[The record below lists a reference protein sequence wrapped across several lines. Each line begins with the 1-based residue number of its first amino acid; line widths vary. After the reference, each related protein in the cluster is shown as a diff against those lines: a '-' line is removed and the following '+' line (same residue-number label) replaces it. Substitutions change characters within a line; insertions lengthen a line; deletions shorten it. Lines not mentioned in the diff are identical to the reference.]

1 MTKIFKNFEADT
13 GKILSI
19 VINSLYSETEIFLR
33 ELLSNASDAIQ
44 KRRYLGQTD
53 KTLLNSDN
61 DSIVVKAN
69 AGKKLLEIRDTGIG
83 LNHDDLV
90 QTLGTLAKSGTEA
103 FLKDLENAK
112 DNKAA
117 AQSLIGKFGVGFYS
131 AFMVADKVEVLTRKA
146 GEDQSYL
153 WSSDGQSGYEIEET
167 DAHSEVGT
175 LIRLHLKKEAKDFSE
190 DLRLKTIIK
199 KYSDHISVP
208 IYFEDKEGTSE
219 QVNSA
224 EALWTRSP
232 KDISEEEYK
241 NFYQAQFTAF
251 DDPFITLHNRS
262 EGTLEFTTLLFIP
275 TRAPFDLFDPERK
288 SKLNLY
294 INRVFI
300 TSDLDAVLPK
310 WLRFAQGIL
319 DTTSLDLNVSRELV
333 QSSPV
338 LGKIKKA
345 ITKRLLG
352 ELKKKLKSDPEGY
365 DAFWSEFG
373 RVIKEGLYEDFEY
386 RDKVAEVTRVYSKK
400 AGANITLQDYV
411 EGFAQDQSDIYYLA
425 ADSLEKAQ
433 KSPHLE
439 GFDAKGID
447 VLLMTDPIDT
457 FWMSQMGQ
465 FKEHKFV
472 SIVRDQYDIDNI
484 GTEES
489 SSDPQDKADEA
500 SVIALFKAQLGD
512 VVEDVKASS
521 TLKQSAVRLVAGE
534 SGLDYN
540 MERILKA
547 QNPDFEGSKKVL
559 EVNLSHELIKKLPT
573 VSEEATKAALC
584 RVLLEQAKIIDGE
597 LPADALQFSQDIMK
611 IVLSGLSVNDVG
623 AGGT

>member
-1 MTKIFKNFEADT
+1 MTKVFKNFEADT

-44 KRRYLGQTD
+44 KRRYLGQTN
-53 KTLLNSDN
+53 KELLNSGT
-61 DSIVVKAN
+61 DSIFVKADASKN
-69 AGKKLLEIRDTGIG
+69 ILEIKDTGIG
-83 LNHDDLV
+83 LSHEDLIE
-90 QTLGTLAKSGTEA
+90 TLGTLAKSGTEA
-103 FLKDLENAK
+103 FLKDLEKAK
-112 DNKAA
+112 DNKDA

-146 GEDQSYL
+146 GESESFL
-153 WSSDGQSGYEIEET
+153 WSSDGQSGYEIEPNNEHTET
-167 DAHSEVGT
+167 GT
-175 LIRLHLKKEAKDFSE
+175 LIRLHLKKAAKDFAE
-190 DLRLKTIIK
+190 DLRLKTVIK

-208 IYFEDKEGTSE
+208 IFFEDKEGSSE

-232 KDISEEEYK
+232 SDVGAEEYK

-262 EGTLEFTTLLFIP
+262 EGTLEFTNLLYVP
-275 TRAPFDLFDPERK
+275 SRAPFDLFDPERK

-310 WLRFAQGIL
+310 WLRFVQGIL
-319 DTTSLDLNVSRELV
+319 DTTSLNLNVSRELV

-345 ITKRLLG
+345 ITKRILS
-352 ELKKKLKSDPEGY
+352 ELKKKLKSDPEAY

-373 RVIKEGLYEDFEY
+373 RVMKEGLYEDFEN
-386 RDKVAEVTRVYSKK
+386 RDKVAEITRVYSRK
-400 AGANITLQDYV
+400 ASANITLQDYV
-411 EGFAQDQSDIYYLA
+411 DGFAQDQKEVYYLA
-425 ADSLEKAQ
+425 ADTLEQAQ

-447 VLLMTDPIDT
+447 VLIMTDPIDT

-465 FKEHKFV
+465 FKDHKFV
-472 SIVRDQYDIDNI
+472 SIVRDQYDIENI
-484 GTEES
+484 GTTDA
-489 SSDPQDKADEA
+489 SDTPEDKADETA
-500 SVIALFKAQLGD
+500 VIALFKAHLGD
-512 VVEDVKASS
+512 SVEDVKASS
-521 TLKQSAVRLVAGE
+521 TLKQSAVRLVAGTT
-534 SGLDYN
+534 GLDYN

-547 QNPDFEGSKKVL
+547 QNPDFEGSKKVV
-559 EVNLSHELIKKLPT
+559 EVNLGHALIKALPT
-573 VSEEATKAALC
+573 IATEETKAALC
-584 RVLLEQAKIIDGE
+584 RVLMEQAKIIDGE
-597 LPADALQFSQDIMK
+597 LPSDAQQFSQDVVTIAM
-611 IVLSGLSVNDVG
+611 SGISSTEN
-623 AGGT
+623 

>member
-1 MTKIFKNFEADT
+1 MTKVFKNFEADT

-44 KRRYLGQTD
+44 KRRYLGQTN
-53 KTLLNSDN
+53 KELLNSGI
-61 DSIVVKAN
+61 DSIFVKADASKN
-69 AGKKLLEIRDTGIG
+69 ILEIKDTGIG
-83 LNHDDLV
+83 LSHEDLIE
-90 QTLGTLAKSGTEA
+90 TLGTLAKSGTEA
-103 FLKDLENAK
+103 FLKDLEKAK
-112 DNKAA
+112 DNKDA

-146 GEDQSYL
+146 GESESFL
-153 WSSDGQSGYEIEET
+153 WSSDGQSGYEIEPNNEHTET
-167 DAHSEVGT
+167 GT
-175 LIRLHLKKEAKDFSE
+175 LIRLHLKKAAKDFAE
-190 DLRLKTIIK
+190 DLRLKTVIK
-199 KYSDHISVP
+199 NYSDHISVP
-208 IYFEDKEGTSE
+208 IFFEDKEGSSE

-232 KDISEEEYK
+232 SDVGAEEYK

-262 EGTLEFTTLLFIP
+262 EGTLEFTNLLYVP
-275 TRAPFDLFDPERK
+275 SRAPFDLFDPERK

-310 WLRFAQGIL
+310 WLRFVQGIL

-345 ITKRLLG
+345 ITKRILS
-352 ELKKKLKSDPEGY
+352 ELKKKLKSDPEAY

-373 RVIKEGLYEDFEY
+373 RVMKEGLYEDFEN
-386 RDKVAEVTRVYSKK
+386 RDKVAEITRVYSRK
-400 AGANITLQDYV
+400 ASANITLQDYV
-411 EGFAQDQSDIYYLA
+411 DGFAQDQKEVYYLA
-425 ADSLEKAQ
+425 ADTLEQAQ

-447 VLLMTDPIDT
+447 VLIMTDPIDT

-465 FKEHKFV
+465 FKDHKFV
-472 SIVRDQYDIDNI
+472 SIVRDQYDIENI
-484 GTEES
+484 GTTDA
-489 SSDPQDKADEA
+489 SDTPEDKADETA
-500 SVIALFKAQLGD
+500 VIALFKAHLGD
-512 VVEDVKASS
+512 SVEDVKASS
-521 TLKQSAVRLVAGE
+521 TLKQSAVRLVAGTT
-534 SGLDYN
+534 GLDYT

-547 QNPDFEGSKKVL
+547 QNPDFEGSKKVV
-559 EVNLSHELIKKLPT
+559 EVNLGHALIKALPT
-573 VSEEATKAALC
+573 IATEETKAALC
-584 RVLLEQAKIIDGE
+584 RVLVEQAKIIDGE
-597 LPADALQFSQDIMK
+597 LPSDAQQFSQDVVTIAM
-611 IVLSGLSVNDVG
+611 SGISSTEN
-623 AGGT
+623 

>member
-1 MTKIFKNFEADT
+1 MTKVFKNFEADT

-44 KRRYLGQTD
+44 KRRYLGQTNKD
-53 KTLLNSDN
+53 MLNSGT
-61 DSIVVKAN
+61 DSIFVKADASKN
-69 AGKKLLEIRDTGIG
+69 ILEIKDTGIG
-83 LNHDDLV
+83 LSHEDLIE
-90 QTLGTLAKSGTEA
+90 TLGTLAKSGTEA
-103 FLKDLENAK
+103 FLKDLEKAK
-112 DNKAA
+112 DNKDA

-146 GEDQSYL
+146 GESESFL
-153 WSSDGQSGYEIEET
+153 WSSDGQSGYEIEPNNEHTET
-167 DAHSEVGT
+167 GT
-175 LIRLHLKKEAKDFSE
+175 LIRLHLKKAAKDFAE
-190 DLRLKTIIK
+190 DLRLKTVIK

-208 IYFEDKEGTSE
+208 IFFEDKEGSSE

-232 KDISEEEYK
+232 SDVGAEEYK

-262 EGTLEFTTLLFIP
+262 EGTLEFTNLLYVP
-275 TRAPFDLFDPERK
+275 SRAPFDLFDPERK

-310 WLRFAQGIL
+310 WLRFVQGIL

-345 ITKRLLG
+345 ITKRILS
-352 ELKKKLKSDPEGY
+352 ELKKKLKSDPEAY

-373 RVIKEGLYEDFEY
+373 RVMKEGLYEDFEN
-386 RDKVAEVTRVYSKK
+386 RDKVAEITRVYSRK
-400 AGANITLQDYV
+400 ASANITLQDYV
-411 EGFAQDQSDIYYLA
+411 DGFAQDQKEVYYLA
-425 ADSLEKAQ
+425 ADTLEQAQ

-447 VLLMTDPIDT
+447 VLIMTDPIDT

-465 FKEHKFV
+465 FKDHKFV
-472 SIVRDQYDIDNI
+472 SIVRDQYDIENI
-484 GTEES
+484 GTTDA
-489 SSDPQDKADEA
+489 SDTPEDKADETA
-500 SVIALFKAQLGD
+500 VIALFKAHLGES
-512 VVEDVKASS
+512 VEDVKASS
-521 TLKQSAVRLVAGE
+521 TLKQSAVRLVAGTT
-534 SGLDYN
+534 GLDYN

-547 QNPDFEGSKKVL
+547 QNPDFEGSKKVV
-559 EVNLSHELIKKLPT
+559 EVNLGHALIKALPT
-573 VSEEATKAALC
+573 IATEETKAALC
-584 RVLLEQAKIIDGE
+584 RVLVEQAKIIDGE
-597 LPADALQFSQDIMK
+597 LPSDAQQFSQDVVTIAM
-611 IVLSGLSVNDVG
+611 SGISSTEN
-623 AGGT
+623 

>member
-1 MTKIFKNFEADT
+1 MTKVFKNFEADT

-44 KRRYLGQTD
+44 KRRYLGQTN
-53 KTLLNSDN
+53 KELLNSGT
-61 DSIVVKAN
+61 DSIFVKADASKN
-69 AGKKLLEIRDTGIG
+69 ILEIKDTGIG
-83 LNHDDLV
+83 LSHEDLIE
-90 QTLGTLAKSGTEA
+90 TLGTLAKSGTEA
-103 FLKDLENAK
+103 FLKDLEKAK
-112 DNKAA
+112 DNKDA

-146 GEDQSYL
+146 GESESFL
-153 WSSDGQSGYEIEET
+153 WSSDGQSGYEIEPNNEHTET
-167 DAHSEVGT
+167 GT
-175 LIRLHLKKEAKDFSE
+175 LIRLHLKKAAKDFAE
-190 DLRLKTIIK
+190 DLRLKTVIK

-208 IYFEDKEGTSE
+208 IFFEDKEGSSE

-232 KDISEEEYK
+232 SDVGAEEYK

-262 EGTLEFTTLLFIP
+262 EGTLEFTNLLYVP
-275 TRAPFDLFDPERK
+275 SRAPFDLFDPERK

-310 WLRFAQGIL
+310 WLRFVQGIL

-345 ITKRLLG
+345 ITKRILS
-352 ELKKKLKSDPEGY
+352 ELKKKLKSGPEAY

-373 RVIKEGLYEDFEY
+373 RVMKEGLYEDFEN
-386 RDKVAEVTRVYSKK
+386 RDKVAEITRVYSRK
-400 AGANITLQDYV
+400 ASANITLQDYV
-411 EGFAQDQSDIYYLA
+411 DGFAQDQKEVYYLA
-425 ADSLEKAQ
+425 ADTLEQAQ

-447 VLLMTDPIDT
+447 VLIMTDPIDT

-465 FKEHKFV
+465 FKDHKFV
-472 SIVRDQYDIDNI
+472 SIVRDQYDIENI
-484 GTEES
+484 GTTDA
-489 SSDPQDKADEA
+489 SDTPEDKADETA
-500 SVIALFKAQLGD
+500 VIALFKAHLGD
-512 VVEDVKASS
+512 SVEDVKASS
-521 TLKQSAVRLVAGE
+521 TLKQSAVRLVAGTT
-534 SGLDYN
+534 GLDYN

-547 QNPDFEGSKKVL
+547 QNPDFEGSKKVV
-559 EVNLSHELIKKLPT
+559 EVNLGHALIKALPT
-573 VSEEATKAALC
+573 IATEETKAALC
-584 RVLLEQAKIIDGE
+584 RVLVEQAKIIDGE
-597 LPADALQFSQDIMK
+597 LPSDAQQFSQDVVTIAM
-611 IVLSGLSVNDVG
+611 SGISSTEN
-623 AGGT
+623 

>member
-1 MTKIFKNFEADT
+1 MTKVFKNFEADT

-44 KRRYLGQTD
+44 KRRYLGQTN
-53 KTLLNSDN
+53 KELLNSGT
-61 DSIVVKAN
+61 DSIFVKADASKN
-69 AGKKLLEIRDTGIG
+69 ILEIKDTGIG
-83 LNHDDLV
+83 LSHEDLIE
-90 QTLGTLAKSGTEA
+90 TLGTLAKSGTEA
-103 FLKDLENAK
+103 FLKDLEKAK
-112 DNKAA
+112 DNKDA

-146 GEDQSYL
+146 GESESFL
-153 WSSDGQSGYEIEET
+153 WSSDGQSGYEIEPNNEHTET
-167 DAHSEVGT
+167 GT
-175 LIRLHLKKEAKDFSE
+175 LIRLHLKKAAKDFAE
-190 DLRLKTIIK
+190 DLRLKTVIK

-208 IYFEDKEGTSE
+208 IFFEDKEGSSE

-232 KDISEEEYK
+232 SDVGAEEYK

-262 EGTLEFTTLLFIP
+262 EGTLEFTNLLYVP
-275 TRAPFDLFDPERK
+275 SRAPFDLFDPERK

-310 WLRFAQGIL
+310 WLRFVQGIL

-345 ITKRLLG
+345 ITKRILS
-352 ELKKKLKSDPEGY
+352 ELKKKLKSDPEAY

-373 RVIKEGLYEDFEY
+373 RVMKEGLYEDFEN
-386 RDKVAEVTRVYSKK
+386 RDKVAEITRVYSRK
-400 AGANITLQDYV
+400 ASANITLQDYV
-411 EGFAQDQSDIYYLA
+411 DGFAQDQKEVYYLA
-425 ADSLEKAQ
+425 ADTLEQAQ

-447 VLLMTDPIDT
+447 VLIMTDPIDT

-465 FKEHKFV
+465 FKDHKFV
-472 SIVRDQYDIDNI
+472 SIVRDQYDIENI
-484 GTEES
+484 GTTDA
-489 SSDPQDKADEA
+489 SDTPEDKADETA
-500 SVIALFKAQLGD
+500 VIALFKAHLGD
-512 VVEDVKASS
+512 SVEDVKASS
-521 TLKQSAVRLVAGE
+521 TLKQSAVRLVAGTT
-534 SGLDYN
+534 GLDYN

-547 QNPDFEGSKKVL
+547 QNPDFEGSKKVV
-559 EVNLSHELIKKLPT
+559 EVNLGHALIKALPT
-573 VSEEATKAALC
+573 IATEETKAALC
-584 RVLLEQAKIIDGE
+584 RVLVEQAKIIDGE
-597 LPADALQFSQDIMK
+597 LPSDAQQFSQDVVTIAM
-611 IVLSGLSVNDVG
+611 SGISSTEN
-623 AGGT
+623 

>member
-1 MTKIFKNFEADT
+1 MTKVFKNFEADT

-44 KRRYLGQTD
+44 KRRYLGQTN
-53 KTLLNSDN
+53 KELLNSGT
-61 DSIVVKAN
+61 DSIFVKAD
-69 AGKKLLEIRDTGIG
+69 AGKNILEIKDTGIG
-83 LNHDDLV
+83 LSHEDLIE
-90 QTLGTLAKSGTEA
+90 TLGTLAKSGTEA
-103 FLKDLENAK
+103 FLKDLEQAK
-112 DNKAA
+112 DNKDA

-146 GEDQSYL
+146 GESESFL
-153 WSSDGQSGYEIEET
+153 WSSDGQSGYEIEPNNEHTET
-167 DAHSEVGT
+167 GT
-175 LIRLHLKKEAKDFSE
+175 LIRLHLKKAAKDFAE
-190 DLRLKTIIK
+190 DLRLKTVIK

-208 IYFEDKEGTSE
+208 IFFEDKEGSSE

-232 KDISEEEYK
+232 SDVGAEEYK

-262 EGTLEFTTLLFIP
+262 EGTLEFTNLLYVP
-275 TRAPFDLFDPERK
+275 SRAPFDLFDPERK

-310 WLRFAQGIL
+310 WLRFVQGIL

-345 ITKRLLG
+345 ITKRILS
-352 ELKKKLKSDPEGY
+352 ELKKKLKSDPEAY

-373 RVIKEGLYEDFEY
+373 RVMKEGLYEDFEN
-386 RDKVAEVTRVYSKK
+386 RDKVAEITRVYSRK
-400 AGANITLQDYV
+400 ASANITLQDYV
-411 EGFAQDQSDIYYLA
+411 DGFAQDQKEVYYLA
-425 ADSLEKAQ
+425 ADTLEQAQ

-447 VLLMTDPIDT
+447 VLIMTDPIDT

-465 FKEHKFV
+465 FKDHKFV
-472 SIVRDQYDIDNI
+472 SIVRDQYDIENI
-484 GTEES
+484 GTTDA
-489 SSDPQDKADEA
+489 SDTPEDKADETA
-500 SVIALFKAQLGD
+500 VIALFKAHLGD
-512 VVEDVKASS
+512 SVEDVKASS
-521 TLKQSAVRLVAGE
+521 TLKQSAVRLVAGTT
-534 SGLDYN
+534 GLDYN

-547 QNPDFEGSKKVL
+547 QNPDFEGSKKVV
-559 EVNLSHELIKKLPT
+559 EVNLGHALIKALPT
-573 VSEEATKAALC
+573 IATEETKAALC
-584 RVLLEQAKIIDGE
+584 RVLVEQAKIIDGE
-597 LPADALQFSQDIMK
+597 LPSDAQQFSQDVVTIAM
-611 IVLSGLSVNDVG
+611 SGISSTEN
-623 AGGT
+623 

>member
-1 MTKIFKNFEADT
+1 MTKVFKNFEADT

-44 KRRYLGQTD
+44 KRRYLGQTN
-53 KTLLNSDN
+53 KELLNSGT
-61 DSIVVKAN
+61 DSIFVKADASKN
-69 AGKKLLEIRDTGIG
+69 ILEIKDTGIG
-83 LNHDDLV
+83 LSHEDLIE
-90 QTLGTLAKSGTEA
+90 TLGTLAKSGTEA
-103 FLKDLENAK
+103 FLKDLEKAK
-112 DNKAA
+112 DNKDA

-146 GEDQSYL
+146 GESESFL
-153 WSSDGQSGYEIEET
+153 WSSDGQSGYEIEPNNEHTET
-167 DAHSEVGT
+167 GT
-175 LIRLHLKKEAKDFSE
+175 LIRLHLKKAAKDFAE
-190 DLRLKTIIK
+190 DLRLKTVIK

-208 IYFEDKEGTSE
+208 IFFEDKEGSSE

-232 KDISEEEYK
+232 SDVGAEEYK

-262 EGTLEFTTLLFIP
+262 EGTLEFTNLLYVP
-275 TRAPFDLFDPERK
+275 SRAPFDLFDPERK

-310 WLRFAQGIL
+310 WLRFVQGIL

-345 ITKRLLG
+345 ITKRILS
-352 ELKKKLKSDPEGY
+352 ELKKKLKSDPEAY

-373 RVIKEGLYEDFEY
+373 RVMKEGLYEDFEN
-386 RDKVAEVTRVYSKK
+386 RDKVAEITRVYSRK
-400 AGANITLQDYV
+400 ASANITLQDYV
-411 EGFAQDQSDIYYLA
+411 DGFAQDQKEVYYLA
-425 ADSLEKAQ
+425 ADTLEQAQ

-439 GFDAKGID
+439 GFDDKGID
-447 VLLMTDPIDT
+447 VLIMTDPIDT

-465 FKEHKFV
+465 FKDHKFV
-472 SIVRDQYDIDNI
+472 SIVRDQYDIENI
-484 GTEES
+484 GTTDA
-489 SSDPQDKADEA
+489 SDTPEDKADETA
-500 SVIALFKAQLGD
+500 VIALFKAHLGD
-512 VVEDVKASS
+512 SVEDVKASS
-521 TLKQSAVRLVAGE
+521 TLKQSAVRLVAGTT
-534 SGLDYN
+534 GLDYN

-547 QNPDFEGSKKVL
+547 QNPDFKGSKKIV
-559 EVNLSHELIKKLPT
+559 EVNLGHALIKALPT
-573 VSEEATKAALC
+573 IATEETKAALC
-584 RVLLEQAKIIDGE
+584 RVLVEQAKIIDGE
-597 LPADALQFSQDIMK
+597 LPSDAQQFSQDVVTIAM
-611 IVLSGLSVNDVG
+611 SGISSTEN
-623 AGGT
+623 

>member
-44 KRRYLGQTD
+44 KRRYLGQTN
-53 KTLLNSDN
+53 KELLNSGT
-61 DSIVVKAN
+61 DSIFVKADASKN
-69 AGKKLLEIRDTGIG
+69 ILEIKDTGIG
-83 LNHDDLV
+83 LSHEDLIE
-90 QTLGTLAKSGTEA
+90 TLGTLAKSGTEA
-103 FLKDLENAK
+103 FLKDLEKAK
-112 DNKAA
+112 DNKDA

-146 GEDQSYL
+146 GESESFL
-153 WSSDGQSGYEIEET
+153 WSSDGQSGYEIEPNNEHTET
-167 DAHSEVGT
+167 GT
-175 LIRLHLKKEAKDFSE
+175 LIRLHLKKAAKDFAE
-190 DLRLKTIIK
+190 DLRLKTVIK

-208 IYFEDKEGTSE
+208 IFFEDKEGSSE

-232 KDISEEEYK
+232 SDVGAEEYK

-262 EGTLEFTTLLFIP
+262 EGTLEFTNLLYVP
-275 TRAPFDLFDPERK
+275 SRAPFDLFDPERK

-310 WLRFAQGIL
+310 WLRFVQGIL

-345 ITKRLLG
+345 ITKRILS
-352 ELKKKLKSDPEGY
+352 ELKKKLKSDPEAY

-373 RVIKEGLYEDFEY
+373 RVMKEGLYEDFEN
-386 RDKVAEVTRVYSKK
+386 RDKVAEITRVYSRK
-400 AGANITLQDYV
+400 ASANITLQDYV
-411 EGFAQDQSDIYYLA
+411 DGFAQDQKEVYYLA
-425 ADSLEKAQ
+425 ADTLEQAQ

-447 VLLMTDPIDT
+447 VLIMTDPIDT

-465 FKEHKFV
+465 FKDHKFV
-472 SIVRDQYDIDNI
+472 SIVRDQYDIENI
-484 GTEES
+484 GTTDA
-489 SSDPQDKADEA
+489 SDTPEDKADETA
-500 SVIALFKAQLGD
+500 VIALFKAHLGD
-512 VVEDVKASS
+512 SVEDVKASS
-521 TLKQSAVRLVAGE
+521 TLKQSAVRLVAGTT
-534 SGLDYN
+534 GLDYN

-547 QNPDFEGSKKVL
+547 QNPDFEGSKKVV
-559 EVNLSHELIKKLPT
+559 EVNLGHALIKALPT
-573 VSEEATKAALC
+573 IATEETKAALC
-584 RVLLEQAKIIDGE
+584 RVLMEQAKIIDGE
-597 LPADALQFSQDIMK
+597 LPSDAQQFSQDVVTIAM
-611 IVLSGLSVNDVG
+611 SGISSTEN
-623 AGGT
+623 

>member
-1 MTKIFKNFEADT
+1 MTKVFKNFEADT

-44 KRRYLGQTD
+44 KRRYLGQTN
-53 KTLLNSDN
+53 KELLNSGT
-61 DSIVVKAN
+61 DSIFVKADASKN
-69 AGKKLLEIRDTGIG
+69 ILEIKDTGIG
-83 LNHDDLV
+83 LSHEDLIE
-90 QTLGTLAKSGTEA
+90 TLGTLAKSGTEA
-103 FLKDLENAK
+103 FLKDLEKAK
-112 DNKAA
+112 DNKDA

-146 GEDQSYL
+146 GESESFL
-153 WSSDGQSGYEIEET
+153 WSSDGQSGYEIEPNNEHTET
-167 DAHSEVGT
+167 GT
-175 LIRLHLKKEAKDFSE
+175 LIRLHLKKAAKDFAE
-190 DLRLKTIIK
+190 DLRLKTVIK

-208 IYFEDKEGTSE
+208 IFFEDKEGSSE

-232 KDISEEEYK
+232 SDVGAEEYK

-262 EGTLEFTTLLFIP
+262 EGTLEFTNLLYVP
-275 TRAPFDLFDPERK
+275 SRAPFDLFDPERK

-310 WLRFAQGIL
+310 WLRFVQGIL

-345 ITKRLLG
+345 ITKRILS
-352 ELKKKLKSDPEGY
+352 ELKKKLKSDPEAY

-373 RVIKEGLYEDFEY
+373 RVMKEGLYEDFEN
-386 RDKVAEVTRVYSKK
+386 RDKVAEITRVYSRK
-400 AGANITLQDYV
+400 ASANITLQDYV
-411 EGFAQDQSDIYYLA
+411 DGFAQDQKEIYYLA
-425 ADSLEKAQ
+425 ADTLEKAQ

-447 VLLMTDPIDT
+447 VLIMTDPIDT

-465 FKEHKFV
+465 FKDHKFI
-472 SIVRDQYDIDNI
+472 SIVRDQYDIENI
-484 GTEES
+484 GTTDA
-489 SSDPQDKADEA
+489 SDTPEDKADETA
-500 SVIALFKAQLGD
+500 VIALFKAHLGD
-512 VVEDVKASS
+512 SVEDVKASS
-521 TLKQSAVRLVAGE
+521 TLKQSAVRLVAGTT
-534 SGLDYN
+534 GLDYN

-547 QNPDFEGSKKVL
+547 QNPDFEGSKKVV
-559 EVNLSHELIKKLPT
+559 EVNLGHALIKALPT
-573 VSEEATKAALC
+573 IATEETKAALC
-584 RVLLEQAKIIDGE
+584 RVLVEQAKIIDGE
-597 LPADALQFSQDIMK
+597 LPSDAQQFSQDVVTIAM
-611 IVLSGLSVNDVG
+611 SGISSTEN
-623 AGGT
+623 

>member
-1 MTKIFKNFEADT
+1 MTKVFKNFEADT

-44 KRRYLGQTD
+44 KRRYLGQTN
-53 KTLLNSDN
+53 KELLNSGT
-61 DSIVVKAN
+61 DSIFVKADASKN
-69 AGKKLLEIRDTGIG
+69 ILEIKDTGIG
-83 LNHDDLV
+83 LSHEDLIE
-90 QTLGTLAKSGTEA
+90 TLGTLAKSGTEA
-103 FLKDLENAK
+103 FLKDLEKAK
-112 DNKAA
+112 DNKDA

-146 GEDQSYL
+146 GESESFL
-153 WSSDGQSGYEIEET
+153 WSSDGQSGYEIEPNNEHTET
-167 DAHSEVGT
+167 GT
-175 LIRLHLKKEAKDFSE
+175 LIRLHLKKAAKDFAE
-190 DLRLKTIIK
+190 DLRLKTVIK

-208 IYFEDKEGTSE
+208 IFFEDKEGSSE

-232 KDISEEEYK
+232 SDVGAEEYK

-262 EGTLEFTTLLFIP
+262 EGTLEFTNLLYVP
-275 TRAPFDLFDPERK
+275 SRAPFDLFDPERK

-310 WLRFAQGIL
+310 WLRFVQGIL

-345 ITKRLLG
+345 ITKRILS
-352 ELKKKLKSDPEGY
+352 ELKKKLKSDPEAY

-373 RVIKEGLYEDFEY
+373 RVMKEGLYEDFEN
-386 RDKVAEVTRVYSKK
+386 RDKVAEITRVYSRK
-400 AGANITLQDYV
+400 ASANITLQDYV
-411 EGFAQDQSDIYYLA
+411 DGFAQDQKEVYYLA
-425 ADSLEKAQ
+425 ADTLEQAQ

-447 VLLMTDPIDT
+447 VLIMTDPIDT

-465 FKEHKFV
+465 FKDHKFV
-472 SIVRDQYDIDNI
+472 SIVRDQYDIENI
-484 GTEES
+484 GTTDA
-489 SSDPQDKADEA
+489 SDTPEDKADETA
-500 SVIALFKAQLGD
+500 VIALFKAHLGD
-512 VVEDVKASS
+512 SVEDVKASS
-521 TLKQSAVRLVAGE
+521 TLKQSAVRLVAGTT
-534 SGLDYN
+534 GLDYN

-547 QNPDFEGSKKVL
+547 QNPDFEGSKKIV
-559 EVNLSHELIKKLPT
+559 EVNLGHALIKALPT
-573 VSEEATKAALC
+573 IATEETKAALC
-584 RVLLEQAKIIDGE
+584 RVLVEQAKIIDGE
-597 LPADALQFSQDIMK
+597 LPSDAQQFSQDVVTIAM
-611 IVLSGLSVNDVG
+611 SGISSTEN
-623 AGGT
+623 

>member
-1 MTKIFKNFEADT
+1 MTKVFKNFEADT

-44 KRRYLGQTD
+44 KRRYLGQTN
-53 KTLLNSDN
+53 KELLNSGT
-61 DSIVVKAN
+61 DSIFVKADASKN
-69 AGKKLLEIRDTGIG
+69 ILEIKDTGIG
-83 LNHDDLV
+83 LSHEDLIE
-90 QTLGTLAKSGTEA
+90 TLGTLAKSGTEA
-103 FLKDLENAK
+103 FLKDLEKAK
-112 DNKAA
+112 DNKDA

-146 GEDQSYL
+146 GESESFL
-153 WSSDGQSGYEIEET
+153 WSSDGQSGYEIEPNNEHTET
-167 DAHSEVGT
+167 GT
-175 LIRLHLKKEAKDFSE
+175 LIRLHLKKAAKDFAE
-190 DLRLKTIIK
+190 DLRLKTVIK

-208 IYFEDKEGTSE
+208 IFFEDKEGSSE

-232 KDISEEEYK
+232 SDVGAEEYK

-262 EGTLEFTTLLFIP
+262 EGTLEFTNLLYVP
-275 TRAPFDLFDPERK
+275 SRAPFDLFDPERK

-310 WLRFAQGIL
+310 WLRFVQGIL

-345 ITKRLLG
+345 ITKRILS
-352 ELKKKLKSDPEGY
+352 ELKKKLKSDPEAY

-373 RVIKEGLYEDFEY
+373 RVMKEGLYEDFEN
-386 RDKVAEVTRVYSKK
+386 RDKVAEITRVYSRK
-400 AGANITLQDYV
+400 ASANITLQDYV
-411 EGFAQDQSDIYYLA
+411 DGFAQDQKEVYYLA
-425 ADSLEKAQ
+425 ADTLEQAQ

-447 VLLMTDPIDT
+447 VLIMTDPIDT

-465 FKEHKFV
+465 FKDHKFI
-472 SIVRDQYDIDNI
+472 SIVRDQYDIENI
-484 GTEES
+484 GTTDA
-489 SSDPQDKADEA
+489 SDTPEDKADETA
-500 SVIALFKAQLGD
+500 VIALFKAHLGD
-512 VVEDVKASS
+512 SVEDVKASS
-521 TLKQSAVRLVAGE
+521 TLKQSAVRLVAGTT
-534 SGLDYN
+534 GLDYN

-547 QNPDFEGSKKVL
+547 QNPDFEGSKKVV
-559 EVNLSHELIKKLPT
+559 EVNLGHALIKALPT
-573 VSEEATKAALC
+573 IATEETKAALC
-584 RVLLEQAKIIDGE
+584 RVLVEQAKIIDGE
-597 LPADALQFSQDIMK
+597 LPSDAQQFSQDVVTIAM
-611 IVLSGLSVNDVG
+611 SGISSTEN
-623 AGGT
+623 

>member
-1 MTKIFKNFEADT
+1 MTKVFKNFEADT

-44 KRRYLGQTD
+44 KRRYLGQTN
-53 KTLLNSDN
+53 KELLNSGT
-61 DSIVVKAN
+61 DSIFVKADASKN
-69 AGKKLLEIRDTGIG
+69 ILEIKDTGIG
-83 LNHDDLV
+83 LSHEDLIE
-90 QTLGTLAKSGTEA
+90 TLGTLAKSGTEA
-103 FLKDLENAK
+103 FLKDLEKAK
-112 DNKAA
+112 DNKDA

-146 GEDQSYL
+146 GESESFL
-153 WSSDGQSGYEIEET
+153 WSSDGQSGYEIEPNNEHTET
-167 DAHSEVGT
+167 GT
-175 LIRLHLKKEAKDFSE
+175 LIRLHLKKAAKDFAE
-190 DLRLKTIIK
+190 DLRLKTVIK

-208 IYFEDKEGTSE
+208 IFFEDKEGSSE

-232 KDISEEEYK
+232 SDVGAEEYK

-262 EGTLEFTTLLFIP
+262 EGTLEFTNLLYVP
-275 TRAPFDLFDPERK
+275 SRAPFDLFDPERK

-310 WLRFAQGIL
+310 WLRFVQGIL

-345 ITKRLLG
+345 ITKRILS
-352 ELKKKLKSDPEGY
+352 ELKKKLKSDPEAY

-373 RVIKEGLYEDFEY
+373 RVMKEGLYEDFEN
-386 RDKVAEVTRVYSKK
+386 RDKVAEITRVYSRK
-400 AGANITLQDYV
+400 ASANITLQDYV
-411 EGFAQDQSDIYYLA
+411 DGFAQDQKEVYYLA
-425 ADSLEKAQ
+425 ADTLEQAQ

-447 VLLMTDPIDT
+447 VLIMTDPIDT

-465 FKEHKFV
+465 FKDHRFV
-472 SIVRDQYDIDNI
+472 SIVRDQYDIENI
-484 GTEES
+484 GTTDA
-489 SSDPQDKADEA
+489 SDTPEDKADETA
-500 SVIALFKAQLGD
+500 VIALFKAHLGD
-512 VVEDVKASS
+512 SVEDVKASS
-521 TLKQSAVRLVAGE
+521 TLKQSAVRLVAGTT
-534 SGLDYN
+534 GLDYN

-547 QNPDFEGSKKVL
+547 QNPDFEGSKKVV
-559 EVNLSHELIKKLPT
+559 EVNLGHALIKALPT
-573 VSEEATKAALC
+573 IATEETKAALC
-584 RVLLEQAKIIDGE
+584 RVLMEQAKIIDGE
-597 LPADALQFSQDIMK
+597 LPSDAQQFSQDVVTIAM
-611 IVLSGLSVNDVG
+611 SGISSTEN
-623 AGGT
+623 

>member
-1 MTKIFKNFEADT
+1 MTKVFKNFEADT

-44 KRRYLGQTD
+44 KRRYLGQTN
-53 KTLLNSDN
+53 KELLNSGT
-61 DSIVVKAN
+61 DSIFVKADASKN
-69 AGKKLLEIRDTGIG
+69 ILEIKDTGIG
-83 LNHDDLV
+83 LSHEDLIE
-90 QTLGTLAKSGTEA
+90 TLGTLAKSGTEA
-103 FLKDLENAK
+103 FLKDLEKAK
-112 DNKAA
+112 DNKDA

-146 GEDQSYL
+146 GESESFL
-153 WSSDGQSGYEIEET
+153 WSSDGQSGYEIEPNNEHTET
-167 DAHSEVGT
+167 GT
-175 LIRLHLKKEAKDFSE
+175 LIRLHLKKAAKDFAE
-190 DLRLKTIIK
+190 DLRLKTVIK

-208 IYFEDKEGTSE
+208 IFFEDKEGSSE

-232 KDISEEEYK
+232 SDVGAEEYK

-262 EGTLEFTTLLFIP
+262 EGTLEFTNLLYVP
-275 TRAPFDLFDPERK
+275 SRAPFDLFDPERK

-310 WLRFAQGIL
+310 WLRFVQGIL

-345 ITKRLLG
+345 ITKRILS
-352 ELKKKLKSDPEGY
+352 ELKKKLKSDPEAY

-373 RVIKEGLYEDFEY
+373 RVMKEGLYEDFEN
-386 RDKVAEVTRVYSKK
+386 RDKVAEITRVYSRK
-400 AGANITLQDYV
+400 ASANITLQDYV
-411 EGFAQDQSDIYYLA
+411 DGFAQDQKEVYYLA
-425 ADSLEKAQ
+425 ADTLEQAQ

-447 VLLMTDPIDT
+447 VLIMTDPIDT

-465 FKEHKFV
+465 FKDHKFV
-472 SIVRDQYDIDNI
+472 SIVRDQYDIENI
-484 GTEES
+484 GTTDA
-489 SSDPQDKADEA
+489 SDTPEDKADETA
-500 SVIALFKAQLGD
+500 VIALFKAHLGD
-512 VVEDVKASS
+512 SVEDVKASS
-521 TLKQSAVRLVAGE
+521 TLKQSAVRLVAGTT
-534 SGLDYN
+534 GLDYN

-547 QNPDFEGSKKVL
+547 QNPDFEGSKKVV
-559 EVNLSHELIKKLPT
+559 EVNLGHALIKALPT
-573 VSEEATKAALC
+573 IATEETKAALC
-584 RVLLEQAKIIDGE
+584 RVLMEQAKIIDGE
-597 LPADALQFSQDIMK
+597 LPSDAQQFSQDVVTIAM
-611 IVLSGLSVNDVG
+611 SGISSTEN
-623 AGGT
+623 

>member
-1 MTKIFKNFEADT
+1 MTKVFKNFEADT

-44 KRRYLGQTD
+44 KRRYLGQTN
-53 KTLLNSDN
+53 KELLNSGT
-61 DSIVVKAN
+61 DSIFVKADASKN
-69 AGKKLLEIRDTGIG
+69 ILEIKDTGIG
-83 LNHDDLV
+83 LSHEDLIE
-90 QTLGTLAKSGTEA
+90 TLGTLAKSGTEA
-103 FLKDLENAK
+103 FLKDLEKAK
-112 DNKAA
+112 DNKDA

-146 GEDQSYL
+146 GESESFL
-153 WSSDGQSGYEIEET
+153 WSSDGQSGYEIEPNNEHTET
-167 DAHSEVGT
+167 GT
-175 LIRLHLKKEAKDFSE
+175 LIRLHLKKAAKDFAE
-190 DLRLKTIIK
+190 DLRLKTVIK

-208 IYFEDKEGTSE
+208 IFFEDKEGSSE

-232 KDISEEEYK
+232 SDVGAEEYK

-262 EGTLEFTTLLFIP
+262 EGTLEFTNLLYVP
-275 TRAPFDLFDPERK
+275 SRAPFDLFDPERK

-310 WLRFAQGIL
+310 WLRFVQGIL

-345 ITKRLLG
+345 ITKRILS
-352 ELKKKLKSDPEGY
+352 ELKKKLKSDPEAY

-373 RVIKEGLYEDFEY
+373 RVMKEGLYEDFEN
-386 RDKVAEVTRVYSKK
+386 RDKVAEITRVYSRK
-400 AGANITLQDYV
+400 ASANITLQDYV
-411 EGFAQDQSDIYYLA
+411 DGFAQDQKEVYYLA
-425 ADSLEKAQ
+425 ADTLEQAQ

-439 GFDAKGID
+439 GFDAKEID
-447 VLLMTDPIDT
+447 VLIMTDPIDT

-465 FKEHKFV
+465 FKDHKFV
-472 SIVRDQYDIDNI
+472 SIVRDQYDIENI
-484 GTEES
+484 GTTDA
-489 SSDPQDKADEA
+489 SDTPEDKADETA
-500 SVIALFKAQLGD
+500 VIALFKAHLGD
-512 VVEDVKASS
+512 SVEDVKASS
-521 TLKQSAVRLVAGE
+521 TLKQSAVRLVAGTT
-534 SGLDYN
+534 GLDYN

-547 QNPDFEGSKKVL
+547 QNPDFEGSKKVV
-559 EVNLSHELIKKLPT
+559 EVNLGHALIKALPT
-573 VSEEATKAALC
+573 IATEETKAALC
-584 RVLLEQAKIIDGE
+584 RVLVEQAKIIDGE
-597 LPADALQFSQDIMK
+597 LPSDAQQFSQDVVTIAM
-611 IVLSGLSVNDVG
+611 SGISSTEN
-623 AGGT
+623 

>member
-1 MTKIFKNFEADT
+1 MTKVFKNFEADT

-44 KRRYLGQTD
+44 KRRYLGQTN
-53 KTLLNSDN
+53 KELLNSGT
-61 DSIVVKAN
+61 DSIFVKADASKN
-69 AGKKLLEIRDTGIG
+69 ILEIKDTGIG
-83 LNHDDLV
+83 LSHEDLIETV
-90 QTLGTLAKSGTEA
+90 GTLAKSGTEA
-103 FLKDLENAK
+103 FLKDLEKAK
-112 DNKAA
+112 DNKDA

-131 AFMVADKVEVLTRKA
+131 AFMVADKVEILTRKA
-146 GEDQSYL
+146 GESESFL
-153 WSSDGQSGYEIEET
+153 WSSDGQSGYEIEPNNEHTET
-167 DAHSEVGT
+167 GT
-175 LIRLHLKKEAKDFSE
+175 LIRLHLKKAAKDFAE
-190 DLRLKTIIK
+190 DLRLKTVIK

-208 IYFEDKEGTSE
+208 IFFEDKEGSSE

-232 KDISEEEYK
+232 SDVGAEEYK

-262 EGTLEFTTLLFIP
+262 EGTLEFTNLLYVP
-275 TRAPFDLFDPERK
+275 SRAPFDLFDPERK

-310 WLRFAQGIL
+310 WLRFVQGIL

-345 ITKRLLG
+345 ITKRILS
-352 ELKKKLKSDPEGY
+352 ELKKKLKSDPEAY

-373 RVIKEGLYEDFEY
+373 RVMKEGLYEDFEN
-386 RDKVAEVTRVYSKK
+386 RDKVAEITRVYSRK
-400 AGANITLQDYV
+400 ASANITLQDYV
-411 EGFAQDQSDIYYLA
+411 DGFAQDQKEVYYLA
-425 ADSLEKAQ
+425 ADTLEQAQ

-447 VLLMTDPIDT
+447 VLIMTDPIDT

-465 FKEHKFV
+465 FKDHKFI
-472 SIVRDQYDIDNI
+472 SIVRDQYDIENI
-484 GTEES
+484 GTTDA
-489 SSDPQDKADEA
+489 SDTPEDKADETA
-500 SVIALFKAQLGD
+500 VIALFKAHLGD
-512 VVEDVKASS
+512 SVEDVKASS
-521 TLKQSAVRLVAGE
+521 TLKQSAVRLVAGTT
-534 SGLDYN
+534 GLDYN

-547 QNPDFEGSKKVL
+547 QNPDFEGSKKVV
-559 EVNLSHELIKKLPT
+559 EVNLGHALIKALPT
-573 VSEEATKAALC
+573 IATEETKAALC
-584 RVLLEQAKIIDGE
+584 RVLVEQAKIIDGE
-597 LPADALQFSQDIMK
+597 LPSDAQQFSQDVVTIAM
-611 IVLSGLSVNDVG
+611 SGISSTEN
-623 AGGT
+623 

>member
-1 MTKIFKNFEADT
+1 MTKVLKNFEADT

-19 VINSLYSETEIFLR
+19 VINSLYAETEIFLR

-44 KRRYLGQTD
+44 KRRYLGQTN
-53 KTLLNSDN
+53 KELLNSGT
-61 DSIVVKAN
+61 DSIFVKADASKN
-69 AGKKLLEIRDTGIG
+69 ILEIKDTGIG
-83 LNHDDLV
+83 LSHEDLIE
-90 QTLGTLAKSGTEA
+90 TLGTLAKSGTEA
-103 FLKDLENAK
+103 FLKDLEKAK
-112 DNKAA
+112 DNKDA

-146 GEDQSYL
+146 GESESFL
-153 WSSDGQSGYEIEET
+153 WSSDGQSGYEIEPNNEHTET
-167 DAHSEVGT
+167 GT
-175 LIRLHLKKEAKDFSE
+175 LIRLHLKKAAKDFAE
-190 DLRLKTIIK
+190 DLRLKTVIK

-208 IYFEDKEGTSE
+208 IFFEDKEGSSE

-232 KDISEEEYK
+232 SDVGAEEYK

-262 EGTLEFTTLLFIP
+262 EGTLEFTNLLYVP
-275 TRAPFDLFDPERK
+275 SRAPFDLFDPERK
-288 SKLNLY
+288 TKLNLY

-310 WLRFAQGIL
+310 WLRFVQGIL

-345 ITKRLLG
+345 ISKRILS
-352 ELKKKLKSDPEGY
+352 ELKKKLKSDPEAY

-373 RVIKEGLYEDFEY
+373 RVMKEGLYEDFEN
-386 RDKVAEVTRVYSKK
+386 RDKVAEITRVYSRK
-400 AGANITLQDYV
+400 ASANITLQDYV
-411 EGFAQDQSDIYYLA
+411 DGFAQDQKEVYYLA
-425 ADSLEKAQ
+425 ADTLEQAQ

-447 VLLMTDPIDT
+447 VLIMTDPIDT

-472 SIVRDQYDIDNI
+472 SIVRDQYDIENI
-484 GTEES
+484 GTTDA
-489 SSDPQDKADEA
+489 SDTPEDKADETA
-500 SVIALFKAQLGD
+500 VIALFKAHLGD
-512 VVEDVKASS
+512 SVEDVKASS
-521 TLKQSAVRLVAGE
+521 TLKQSAVRLVAGTT
-534 SGLDYN
+534 GLDYN

-547 QNPDFEGSKKVL
+547 QNPDFEGSKKVV
-559 EVNLSHELIKKLPT
+559 EVNLGHALIKALPT
-573 VSEEATKAALC
+573 IATEETKAALC
-584 RVLLEQAKIIDGE
+584 RVLVEQAKIIDGE
-597 LPADALQFSQDIMK
+597 LPSDAQQFSQDVVTIAM
-611 IVLSGLSVNDVG
+611 SGISSTEN
-623 AGGT
+623 

>member
-1 MTKIFKNFEADT
+1 MTKVFKNFEADT

-44 KRRYLGQTD
+44 KRRYLGQTN
-53 KTLLNSDN
+53 KELLNSGT
-61 DSIVVKAN
+61 DSIFVKADASKN
-69 AGKKLLEIRDTGIG
+69 ILEIKDTGIG
-83 LNHDDLV
+83 LSHEDLIE
-90 QTLGTLAKSGTEA
+90 TLGTLAKSGTEA
-103 FLKDLENAK
+103 FLKDLEKAK
-112 DNKAA
+112 DNKDA

-146 GEDQSYL
+146 GESESFL
-153 WSSDGQSGYEIEET
+153 WSSDGQSGYEIEPNNEHTET
-167 DAHSEVGT
+167 GT
-175 LIRLHLKKEAKDFSE
+175 LIRLHLKKAAKDFAE
-190 DLRLKTIIK
+190 DLRLKTVIK

-208 IYFEDKEGTSE
+208 IFFEDKEGSSE

-232 KDISEEEYK
+232 SDVGAEEYK

-262 EGTLEFTTLLFIP
+262 EGTLEFTNLLYVP
-275 TRAPFDLFDPERK
+275 SRAPFDLFDPERK

-310 WLRFAQGIL
+310 WLRFVQGIL

-345 ITKRLLG
+345 ITKRILS
-352 ELKKKLKSDPEGY
+352 ELKKKLKSDPEAY

-373 RVIKEGLYEDFEY
+373 RVMKEGLYEDFEN
-386 RDKVAEVTRVYSKK
+386 RDKVAEITRVYSRK
-400 AGANITLQDYV
+400 ASANITLQDYV
-411 EGFAQDQSDIYYLA
+411 DGFAQDQKEVYYLA
-425 ADSLEKAQ
+425 ADTLEQAQ

-447 VLLMTDPIDT
+447 VLIMTDPIDT

-465 FKEHKFV
+465 FKDHKFV
-472 SIVRDQYDIDNI
+472 SIVRDQYDIENI
-484 GTEES
+484 GTTDA
-489 SSDPQDKADEA
+489 SDTPEDKADETA
-500 SVIALFKAQLGD
+500 VIALFKAYLGD
-512 VVEDVKASS
+512 SVEDVKASS
-521 TLKQSAVRLVAGE
+521 TLKQSAVRLVAGTT
-534 SGLDYN
+534 GLDYN

-547 QNPDFEGSKKVL
+547 QNPDFEGSKKVV
-559 EVNLSHELIKKLPT
+559 EVNLGHALIKALPT
-573 VSEEATKAALC
+573 IATEETKAALC
-584 RVLLEQAKIIDGE
+584 RVLVEQAKIIDGE
-597 LPADALQFSQDIMK
+597 LPSDAQQFSQDVVTIAM
-611 IVLSGLSVNDVG
+611 SGISSTEN
-623 AGGT
+623 

>member
-1 MTKIFKNFEADT
+1 MTKVFKNFEADT

-44 KRRYLGQTD
+44 KRRYLGQTN
-53 KTLLNSDN
+53 KELLNSGT
-61 DSIVVKAN
+61 DSIFVKADASKN
-69 AGKKLLEIRDTGIG
+69 ILEIKDTGIG
-83 LNHDDLV
+83 LSHEDLIE
-90 QTLGTLAKSGTEA
+90 TLGTLAKSGTEA
-103 FLKDLENAK
+103 FLKDLEKAK
-112 DNKAA
+112 DNKDA

-146 GEDQSYL
+146 GESESFL
-153 WSSDGQSGYEIEET
+153 WSSDGQSGYEIEPNNEHTET
-167 DAHSEVGT
+167 GT
-175 LIRLHLKKEAKDFSE
+175 LIRLHLKKAAKDFAE
-190 DLRLKTIIK
+190 DLRLKTVIK

-208 IYFEDKEGTSE
+208 IFFEDKEGSSE

-232 KDISEEEYK
+232 SDVGAEEYK

-262 EGTLEFTTLLFIP
+262 EGTLEFTNLLYVP
-275 TRAPFDLFDPERK
+275 SRAPFDLFDPERK

-310 WLRFAQGIL
+310 WLRFVQGIL

-345 ITKRLLG
+345 ITKRILS
-352 ELKKKLKSDPEGY
+352 ELKKKLKSDPEAY

-373 RVIKEGLYEDFEY
+373 RVMKEGLYEDFEN
-386 RDKVAEVTRVYSKK
+386 RDKVAEITRVYSRK
-400 AGANITLQDYV
+400 ASANITLQDYV
-411 EGFAQDQSDIYYLA
+411 DGFAQDQKEVYYLA
-425 ADSLEKAQ
+425 ADTLEQAQ

-447 VLLMTDPIDT
+447 VLIMTDPIDT

-465 FKEHKFV
+465 FKDHKFV
-472 SIVRDQYDIDNI
+472 SIVRDQYDIENI
-484 GTEES
+484 GTTDA
-489 SSDPQDKADEA
+489 SDTPEDKADETA
-500 SVIALFKAQLGD
+500 VIALFKAHLGD
-512 VVEDVKASS
+512 SVEDVKASS
-521 TLKQSAVRLVAGE
+521 TLKQSAVRLVAGTT
-534 SGLDYN
+534 GLDYN

-547 QNPDFEGSKKVL
+547 QNPDFEGSKKVV
-559 EVNLSHELIKKLPT
+559 EVNLGHALIKALPT
-573 VSEEATKAALC
+573 IATEETKAALC
-584 RVLLEQAKIIDGE
+584 RVLVEQAKIIDGE
-597 LPADALQFSQDIMK
+597 LPSDAQQFSQDLVTIAM
-611 IVLSGLSVNDVG
+611 SGISSIEN
-623 AGGT
+623 

>member
-1 MTKIFKNFEADT
+1 MTKVFKNFEADT

-44 KRRYLGQTD
+44 KRRYLGQTN
-53 KTLLNSDN
+53 KELLNSGT
-61 DSIVVKAN
+61 DSIFVKADASKN
-69 AGKKLLEIRDTGIG
+69 ILEIKDTGIG
-83 LNHDDLV
+83 LSHEDLIE
-90 QTLGTLAKSGTEA
+90 TLGTLAKSGTEA
-103 FLKDLENAK
+103 FLKDLEKAK
-112 DNKAA
+112 DNKDA

-146 GEDQSYL
+146 GESESFL
-153 WSSDGQSGYEIEET
+153 WSSDGQSGYEIEPNNEHTET
-167 DAHSEVGT
+167 GT
-175 LIRLHLKKEAKDFSE
+175 LIRLHLKKAAKDFAE
-190 DLRLKTIIK
+190 DLRLKTVIK

-208 IYFEDKEGTSE
+208 IFFEDKEGSSE

-232 KDISEEEYK
+232 SDVGAEEYK

-262 EGTLEFTTLLFIP
+262 EGTLEFTNLLYVP
-275 TRAPFDLFDPERK
+275 SRAPFDLFDPERK

-310 WLRFAQGIL
+310 WLRFVQGIL
-319 DTTSLDLNVSRELV
+319 DTTSLNLNVSRELV

-345 ITKRLLG
+345 ITKRILS
-352 ELKKKLKSDPEGY
+352 ELKKKLKSDPEAY

-373 RVIKEGLYEDFEY
+373 RVMKEGLYEDFEN
-386 RDKVAEVTRVYSKK
+386 RDKVAEITRVYSRK
-400 AGANITLQDYV
+400 ASANITLQDYV
-411 EGFAQDQSDIYYLA
+411 DGFAQDQKEVYYLA
-425 ADSLEKAQ
+425 ADTLEQAQ

-447 VLLMTDPIDT
+447 VLIMTDPIDT

-465 FKEHKFV
+465 FKDHKFV
-472 SIVRDQYDIDNI
+472 SIVRDQYDIENI
-484 GTEES
+484 GTTDA
-489 SSDPQDKADEA
+489 SDTPEDKADETA
-500 SVIALFKAQLGD
+500 VIALFKAHLGD
-512 VVEDVKASS
+512 SVEDVKASS
-521 TLKQSAVRLVAGE
+521 TLKQSAVRLVAGTT
-534 SGLDYN
+534 GLDYN

-547 QNPDFEGSKKVL
+547 QNPDFEGSKKVV
-559 EVNLSHELIKKLPT
+559 EVNLGHALIKALPT
-573 VSEEATKAALC
+573 IATEETKAALC
-584 RVLLEQAKIIDGE
+584 RVLVEQAKIIDGE
-597 LPADALQFSQDIMK
+597 LPSDAQQFSQDVVTIAM
-611 IVLSGLSVNDVG
+611 SGISSTEN
-623 AGGT
+623 

>member
-1 MTKIFKNFEADT
+1 MTKVFKNFEADT

-44 KRRYLGQTD
+44 KRRYLGQTN
-53 KTLLNSDN
+53 KELLNSGT
-61 DSIVVKAN
+61 DSIFVKADASKN
-69 AGKKLLEIRDTGIG
+69 ILEIKDTGIG
-83 LNHDDLV
+83 LSHEDLIETV
-90 QTLGTLAKSGTEA
+90 GTLAKSGTEA
-103 FLKDLENAK
+103 FLKDLEKAK
-112 DNKAA
+112 DNKDA

-146 GEDQSYL
+146 GESESFL
-153 WSSDGQSGYEIEET
+153 WSSDGQSGYEIEPNNEHTET
-167 DAHSEVGT
+167 GT
-175 LIRLHLKKEAKDFSE
+175 LIRLHLKKAAKDFAE
-190 DLRLKTIIK
+190 DLRLKTVIK

-208 IYFEDKEGTSE
+208 IFFEDKEGSSE

-232 KDISEEEYK
+232 SDVGAEEYK

-262 EGTLEFTTLLFIP
+262 EGTLEFTNLLYVP
-275 TRAPFDLFDPERK
+275 SRAPFDLFDPERK

-310 WLRFAQGIL
+310 WLRFVQGIL

-345 ITKRLLG
+345 ITKRILS
-352 ELKKKLKSDPEGY
+352 ELKKKLKSDPEAY

-373 RVIKEGLYEDFEY
+373 RVMKEGLYEDFEN
-386 RDKVAEVTRVYSKK
+386 RDKVAEITRVYSRK
-400 AGANITLQDYV
+400 ASANITLQDYV
-411 EGFAQDQSDIYYLA
+411 DGFAQDQKEVYYLA
-425 ADSLEKAQ
+425 ADTLEQAQ

-447 VLLMTDPIDT
+447 VLIMTDPIDT

-465 FKEHKFV
+465 FKDHKFV
-472 SIVRDQYDIDNI
+472 SIVRDQYDIENI
-484 GTEES
+484 GTTDA
-489 SSDPQDKADEA
+489 SDTPEDKADETA
-500 SVIALFKAQLGD
+500 VIALFKAHLGD
-512 VVEDVKASS
+512 SVEDVKASS
-521 TLKQSAVRLVAGE
+521 TLKQSAVRLVAGTT
-534 SGLDYN
+534 GLDYN

-547 QNPDFEGSKKVL
+547 QNPDFEGSKKVV
-559 EVNLSHELIKKLPT
+559 EVNLGHALIKALPT
-573 VSEEATKAALC
+573 IATEETKAALC
-584 RVLLEQAKIIDGE
+584 RVLVEQAKIIDGE
-597 LPADALQFSQDIMK
+597 LPSDAQQFSQDVVTIAM
-611 IVLSGLSVNDVG
+611 SGISSTEN
-623 AGGT
+623 

>member
-1 MTKIFKNFEADT
+1 MTKVFKNFEADT

-44 KRRYLGQTD
+44 KRRYLGQTN
-53 KTLLNSDN
+53 KELLNSGT
-61 DSIVVKAN
+61 DSIFVKADASKN
-69 AGKKLLEIRDTGIG
+69 ILEIKDTGIG
-83 LNHDDLV
+83 LSHEDLIE
-90 QTLGTLAKSGTEA
+90 TLGTLAKSGTEA
-103 FLKDLENAK
+103 FLKDLEKAK
-112 DNKAA
+112 DNKDA

-131 AFMVADKVEVLTRKA
+131 AFMVADKVEILTRKA
-146 GEDQSYL
+146 GESESFL
-153 WSSDGQSGYEIEET
+153 WSSDGQSGYEIEPNNEHTET
-167 DAHSEVGT
+167 GT
-175 LIRLHLKKEAKDFSE
+175 LIRLHLKKAAKDFAE
-190 DLRLKTIIK
+190 DLRLKTVIK

-208 IYFEDKEGTSE
+208 IFFEDKEGSSE

-232 KDISEEEYK
+232 SDVGAEEYK

-262 EGTLEFTTLLFIP
+262 EGTLEFTNLLYVP
-275 TRAPFDLFDPERK
+275 SRAPFDLFDPERK

-310 WLRFAQGIL
+310 WLRFVQGIL

-345 ITKRLLG
+345 ITKRILS
-352 ELKKKLKSDPEGY
+352 ELKKKLKSDPEAY

-373 RVIKEGLYEDFEY
+373 RVMKEGLYEDFEN
-386 RDKVAEVTRVYSKK
+386 RDKVAEITRVYSRK
-400 AGANITLQDYV
+400 ASANITLQDYV
-411 EGFAQDQSDIYYLA
+411 DGFAQDQKEIYYLA
-425 ADSLEKAQ
+425 ADTLEQAQ

-447 VLLMTDPIDT
+447 VLIMTDPIDT

-465 FKEHKFV
+465 FKDHKFI
-472 SIVRDQYDIDNI
+472 SIVRDQYDIENI
-484 GTEES
+484 GTTDA
-489 SSDPQDKADEA
+489 SDTPEDKADETA
-500 SVIALFKAQLGD
+500 VIALFKAHLGD
-512 VVEDVKASS
+512 SVEDVKASS
-521 TLKQSAVRLVAGE
+521 TLKQSAVRLVAGTT
-534 SGLDYN
+534 GLDYN

-547 QNPDFEGSKKVL
+547 QNPDFEGSKKVV
-559 EVNLSHELIKKLPT
+559 EVNLGHALIKALPT
-573 VSEEATKAALC
+573 IATEETKAALC
-584 RVLLEQAKIIDGE
+584 RVLVEQAKIIDGE
-597 LPADALQFSQDIMK
+597 LPSDAQQFSQDVVTIAM
-611 IVLSGLSVNDVG
+611 SGISSTEN
-623 AGGT
+623 